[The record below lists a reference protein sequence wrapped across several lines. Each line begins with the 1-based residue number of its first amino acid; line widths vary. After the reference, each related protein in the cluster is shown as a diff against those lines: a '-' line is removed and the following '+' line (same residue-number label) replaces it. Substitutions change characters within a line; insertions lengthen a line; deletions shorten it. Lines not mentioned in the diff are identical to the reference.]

1 MDGQVLE
8 AELVEEW
15 PGKKS
20 DATRSLNA
28 ALGATVAV
36 VLVFLLMSRVIG
48 APLEEQAIEESMEGY
63 TPIAERYLENYYTD
77 DQNSYVLEN
86 GSLTGPDGA
95 SLWLGTHHFVEFELP
110 LEEGGAAVLLLA
122 AKSD

>member
-1 MDGQVLE
+1 MDEQVLE

-28 ALGATVAV
+28 ALGATIAV

-48 APLEEQAIEESMEGY
+48 APLE
-63 TPIAERYLENYYTD
+63 
-77 DQNSYVLEN
+77 
-86 GSLTGPDGA
+86 
-95 SLWLGTHHFVEFELP
+95 
-110 LEEGGAAVLLLA
+110 
-122 AKSD
+122 

>member
-8 AELVEEW
+8 AEIVEEW

-28 ALGATVAV
+28 ALGATIAV

-48 APLEEQAIEESMEGY
+48 APLEEQAIERANTKITTKFFS
-63 TPIAERYLENYYTD
+63 RN
-77 DQNSYVLEN
+77 
-86 GSLTGPDGA
+86 
-95 SLWLGTHHFVEFELP
+95 
-110 LEEGGAAVLLLA
+110 LLR
-122 AKSD
+122 